1 MSTTSPISTP
11 ASYFD
16 QVLRTLQT
24 SGFYWGAITATQ
36 SKTLLMHKPIG
47 TFLVRASSD
56 PKHLFT
62 LTLRTESD
70 VTHIRIIMNNGK
82 FSLDQIETIGP
93 PTQPANSIQRAALR
107 FDCVVKMLHFYRL
120 FSTRTG
126 QQMSA
131 NIRKHDMCRWCRP
144 SNMIWRLKVLR
155 HKCCRLETSLYR
167 GVVRNNMGPLS
178 CFLIYLICILFHT
191 CIMLSTT
198 PTFSMESK
206 LVFCILSLSLT
217 CTMHPA

>member
-1 MSTTSPISTP
+1 MSTASPISTP

-16 QVLRTLQT
+16 QVLRTLQA
-24 SGFYWGAITATQ
+24 SGFYWAAITATQ

-70 VTHIRIIMNNGK
+70 VTHIRIIMNDGK

-131 NIRKHDMCRWCRP
+131 NIRKHD
-144 SNMIWRLKVLR
+144 
-155 HKCCRLETSLYR
+155 R
-167 GVVRNNMGPLS
+167 GPML
-178 CFLIYLICILFHT
+178 FL
-191 CIMLSTT
+191 TT
-198 PTFSMESK
+198 PLYKEVSSLQTRLRQMFNNFVSFYTRSDIES
-206 LVFCILSLSLT
+206 
-217 CTMHPA
+217 